1 MLPPKAPRQRDRIER
16 PPSKVVGL
24 IYLVVGFFAMC
35 FAAFVLL
42 VQGYLGPITNFRIGF
57 GAVIALYGLFRIYT
71 GISTI
76 RKANQYKSK
85 ITIAGS
91 SAAAPKPPLS

>member
-1 MLPPKAPRQRDRIER
+1 MLPPKAPRRRDRIER
-16 PPSKVVGL
+16 PPSKIVGL
-24 IYLVVGFFAMC
+24 IYLGVGFFALC

-42 VQGYLGPITNFRIGF
+42 VEGYLGPITNFRIGF
-57 GAVIALYGLFRIYT
+57 GSVIALYGVFRLYT

-85 ITIAGS
+85 VTLAGS
-91 SAAAPKPPLS
+91 PVSKSPLP